1 MLKAEHQRCHDS
13 SSSTGQWTA
22 RQPLLSVQSPSC
34 LFQQGSAPD
43 MTPSEGPRCRACSN
57 ARSLWGA
64 PPPSKAINRLSW
76 FAQGINW
83 EGWWFQPW
91 AQKKPTE
98 KLQIRHK
105 IWPQALEKTLVRINR
120 CAVHHLTESTGVNET
135 VEASCHPSHGELSHS
150 NKDVGIHGSPSPTHL
165 ASCLWSGFGSKKTG

>member
-13 SSSTGQWTA
+13 SSPIGQRTA

-91 AQKKPTE
+91 GPRRSLLRSYKYG
-98 KLQIRHK
+98 IRYG
-105 IWPQALEKTLVRINR
+105 PQALEKTLVRINR
-120 CAVHHLTESTGVNET
+120 CTVHHLTESTGVNGT
-135 VEASCHPSHGELSHS
+135 VGKLSS
-150 NKDVGIHGSPSPTHL
+150 QSWRVESL
-165 ASCLWSGFGSKKTG
+165 Q